1 MPKKENYRLEPLV
14 KLKQRQ
20 KRDSEIKLA
29 RAIRELEKEKEVLKK
44 IESLKKEIG
53 AKREKTRN
61 DLREKVASGQARIKE
76 SEYYIGFMEKLK
88 DDEEKVDEEIKL
100 QKEVIEKAE
109 EKLKRAKRDYIDAAQ
124 ELNIMEKHKQLW
136 TKKMRLKLTALEDKK
151 MNELALVA
159 YQMSRMKG

>member
-1 MPKKENYRLEPLV
+1 MPKKEQYRLEPLV

-20 KRDSEIKLA
+20 KRESEIKLA
-29 RAIRELEKEKEVLKK
+29 RAIRELEKEKEILKK
-44 IESLKKEIG
+44 IENLKKEIG

-61 DLREKVASGQARIKE
+61 DLRKKVASGQARIKE
-76 SEYYIGFMEKLK
+76 SEYYIGFMQKLM

-159 YQMSRMKG
+159 HQMSRMKG

>member
-1 MPKKENYRLEPLV
+1 MPKKEQYRLEPLV

-20 KRDSEIKLA
+20 KRESEIKLA
-29 RAIRELEKEKEVLKK
+29 RAIRELEKEKEILKK
-44 IESLKKEIG
+44 IENLKKEIG

-61 DLREKVASGQARIKE
+61 DLRKKVASGQARIKE
-76 SEYYIGFMEKLK
+76 SEYYIGFMQKLM